1 MSQDGATAGLTCWVV
16 SDGKAGMVAQCL
28 GLAEALGFAPIVKRI
43 QVRRPWRWLP
53 PTLLRDPLATLG
65 PKGDAL
71 TPPWPDVLIASG
83 RQTIASSMAI
93 RRLSGGRT
101 FTVQIQ
107 NPVVDASSFDVVVAP
122 RHDRLRG
129 SNVIASVGGLNR
141 ITPESLA
148 REAARFAPRVAD
160 LPRPLVCVLLGGNNK
175 VYRMTDRIVRR
186 LGARLAELARREG
199 AGLLVTPSRRTRT
212 AHLRLLRDAL
222 AGQPAYIWDG
232 TGENPYLGFLAIAD
246 AFVVTADSVNMVS
259 EAATTG
265 KPVYVVPLTG
275 GSGKFRRF
283 HRAMSEA
290 GITRPF
296 EGRLEHWTYPPLRD
310 TAEAAAEIH
319 RRLAERGLV
328 PAAELAA
335 RA

>member
-1 MSQDGATAGLTCWVV
+1 MSEGGAAAGPTCWVV
-16 SDGKAGMVAQCL
+16 SDGKAGMVTQCL
-28 GLAEALGFAPIVKRI
+28 GLAEALGFAPTVKRI
-43 QVRRPWRWLP
+43 QVRRPFRWLP
-53 PTLLRDPLATLG
+53 PGLVRDPLATLG

-71 TPPWPDVLIASG
+71 APPWPDVLIASG

-107 NPVVDASSFDVVVAP
+107 NPVVDPSHFDVVVTP
-122 RHDRLRG
+122 RHDRLRAG
-129 SNVIASVGGLNR
+129 NVIATVGGLNR
-141 ITPESLA
+141 ITPDALA
-148 REAARFAPRVAD
+148 REAARLAPRLAD
-160 LPRPLVCVLLGGNNK
+160 LPRPLVCVLLGGDNK
-175 VYRMTDRIVRR
+175 VYRMTDGIVRR
-186 LGARLAELARREG
+186 LGAGLAELARRDG
-199 AGLLVTPSRRTRT
+199 AGLLVTPSRRTRP

-222 AGQPAYIWDG
+222 AGQPACIWDG
-232 TGENPYLGFLAIAD
+232 TGENPYLGFLASAD

-265 KPVYVVPLTG
+265 KPVYVMPLRG
-275 GSGKFRRF
+275 GSAKFRRF
-283 HRAMSEA
+283 HKTMSEA

-310 TAEAAAEIH
+310 TAETAAKI
-319 RRLAERGLV
+319 RRLLAERGLA
-328 PAAELAA
+328 PAADVAA